1 MGLQTDRQAIVPL
14 HIIHF
19 ICLGCP
25 SDCSLR
31 QYVFGIKHPHS
42 SYCFYVAKHYV
53 RSDNHIRGEDIYRL
67 VWGEDIYRLVWGEDI
82 YSLVWGED
90 IYRLVWGEDIYRL
103 VLLSILFSNFLNKIR
118 LNYNHICCTIN
129 FIKICDVFYSKFQKL
144 IWNKQ
149 NLELG
154 HKFLSSSTLYV

>member
-53 RSDNHIRGEDIYRL
+53 RSDNHIR
-67 VWGEDIYRLVWGEDI
+67 
-82 YSLVWGED
+82 GED

>member
-82 YSLVWGED
+82 Y
-90 IYRLVWGEDIYRL
+90 RL